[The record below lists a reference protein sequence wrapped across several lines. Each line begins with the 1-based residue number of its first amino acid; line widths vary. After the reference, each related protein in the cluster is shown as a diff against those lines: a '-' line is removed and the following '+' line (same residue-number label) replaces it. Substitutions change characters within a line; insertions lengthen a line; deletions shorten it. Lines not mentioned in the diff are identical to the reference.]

1 MRTSPEIRG
10 AAGPCIQHRRP
21 ERYRQVD
28 GVPIRRFSASRAA
41 SRGEAAQSP
50 TPASSSGP
58 GRAAGAI
65 AAPRTIAGANWS
77 RSRLAEVKS
86 SALPERE
93 RPLSGPSP
101 APGAQSQ
108 PAHDP
113 DANTGPKPAVS
124 QGGFLKP
131 DELLAKGTAAPGH
144 PPERVR
150 PPAADWLRRAD
161 VPPRTLI
168 KSEVRFRTTWAK

>member
-1 MRTSPEIRG
+1 MRTSPGIRG

-28 GVPIRRFSASRAA
+28 GVPIRRFSASRAG

-93 RPLSGPSP
+93 RPLSGRFS
-101 APGAQSQ
+101 GSRR
-108 PAHDP
+108 
-113 DANTGPKPAVS
+113 PKPARPRPGREHRTKTGCFPRRLPQARRTAGERDCRTRPS
-124 QGGFLKP
+124 PGKSSAP
-131 DELLAKGTAAPGH
+131 RSRLATEGRCSPQNTYK
-144 PPERVR
+144 V
-150 PPAADWLRRAD
+150 
-161 VPPRTLI
+161 
-168 KSEVRFRTTWAK
+168 